1 MSFTDKMEK
10 KVFFKIVRL
19 FAFIISFIGFIGII
33 IGAVLFVQN
42 FSNIFP
48 STKVKVEY
56 SDVQSAVQADEDTK
70 KAKKEAAEVEKYN
83 NMAVRALRQAYETA
97 YSFFSNEPEGSVLS
111 VEGLRSRRRTMEGIS
126 ESTVMQESAIEAEMP
141 MLSSN
146 IEFSV
151 PGGNSSSLQ
160 ITAKH
165 KKGNKIYSVD
175 ATGNISEVLTDTT
188 QAAPETDQAPLTQAA
203 KDNATYQ
210 LINEIVNEF
219 PKDRYNYQKVRDGIQ
234 GVTNEIPE
242 DYQIKFLEDV
252 KEVVKKAPAD
262 KKAEYFYQFTD
273 IYDKKLREMST
284 NKELKKAEATMK
296 FAIYG
301 GTILGGILII
311 ALFGLILV
319 LLAIERNTR
328 KSEGVE

>member
-1 MSFTDKMEK
+1 MEK

-210 LINEIVNEF
+210 LINEI
-219 PKDRYNYQKVRDGIQ
+219 
-234 GVTNEIPE
+234 
-242 DYQIKFLEDV
+242 
-252 KEVVKKAPAD
+252 A
-262 KKAEYFYQFTD
+262 
-273 IYDKKLREMST
+273 MSSQRS
-284 NKELKKAEATMK
+284 
-296 FAIYG
+296 
-301 GTILGGILII
+301 
-311 ALFGLILV
+311 V
-319 LLAIERNTR
+319 
-328 KSEGVE
+328 